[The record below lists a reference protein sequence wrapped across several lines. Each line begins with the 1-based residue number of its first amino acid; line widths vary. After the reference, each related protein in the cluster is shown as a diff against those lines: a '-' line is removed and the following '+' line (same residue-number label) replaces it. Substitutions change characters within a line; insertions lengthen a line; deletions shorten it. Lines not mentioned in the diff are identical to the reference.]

1 MNMKETL
8 QSDLKDAM
16 RSADDVKKRTIRMV
30 LTNIK
35 LQEVEKGN
43 SLDEIGV
50 IGVVQKEIKQREEAI
65 HDATKANRPDLI
77 KNNEAEVLVL
87 KKYLPKQLS
96 EDEIKQMAK
105 AVIDEVQ
112 AKIQADTGKV
122 MKALIPKVQGRAP
135 NDQISQIVRQL
146 LSN

>member
-112 AKIQADTGKV
+112 AKTQADTGKV